1 MFEQNKKLVALK
13 EKIESKEKQ
22 LRDEFY
28 QMVAEGDDLFKK
40 SYAQEVEQKSTRE
53 ILFEMNGKLC
63 TIEQDV
69 KHIQK
74 IVDHQKS
81 S

>member
-1 MFEQNKKLVALK
+1 MNELVKFLPMALPICALIFQAGSQSEKL
-13 EKIESKEKQ
+13 
-22 LRDEFY
+22 
-28 QMVAEGDDLFKK
+28 DDLFKK
-40 SYAQEVEQKSTRE
+40 SYAQELEQKSTRE

-74 IVDHQKS
+74 IVDHQKPL
-81 S
+81 